1 MIDLKALIKTTN
13 AYKIVKGD
21 KKANRLSHAYLIITQ
36 DGDMLKDYLKVFA
49 KLICCEGLEPCDNCR
64 KCSLID
70 SEMHPDVMFYPK
82 EQGAIGVDDVNA
94 LIEES
99 YLKPVE
105 SDKKL
110 FVIVGA
116 ENMNASG
123 QNKLLKTLEEP
134 PKNVH
139 ILMGATSEFA
149 LLSTIK
155 SRVKKLEIPAFDN
168 KVLIDALK
176 DECDDYDK
184 LCSSVSSGDG
194 TVGKALALYGDN
206 ALLGTTELAIDML
219 VNMNS
224 SSEILEYSNKI
235 LQTKIDLGQF
245 LSVLELMLRD
255 MLLVSQGKNDLVF
268 NKSTVNRLS
277 KAQKFST
284 GAIVHALESITEA
297 QKRKKFNM
305 NPTMLV
311 EWLLFQI
318 LEGKYKWQ
326 KF

>member
-1 MIDLKALIKTTN
+1 MIDINAIIKKTN
-13 AYKIVKGD
+13 AYKIIEGD
-21 KKANRLSHAYLIITQ
+21 KRAKRLSHAYLVLSA
-36 DGDMLKDYLKVFA
+36 DGDMLKNYLKVFA
-49 KLICCEGLEPCDNCR
+49 KLMCCDSEEPCENCR
-64 KCSLID
+64 VCSLID
-70 SEMHPDVMFYPK
+70 KEMHPDVLFYPK
-82 EQGAIGVDDVNA
+82 TESVIGVEDVNS

-99 YLKPVE
+99 YLKPIE

-116 ENMNASG
+116 ENMNPAS

-149 LLSTIK
+149 LLATIK

-168 KVLIDALK
+168 QTLIKALSS
-176 DECDDYDK
+176 ECEDK
-184 LCSSVSSGDG
+184 EKIVSAVCSGDG
-194 TVGKALALYGDN
+194 TLGKALALYGDEG
-206 ALLGTTELAIDML
+206 LLNTTELALDVLI
-219 VNMNS
+219 NMNS
-224 SSEILEYSNKI
+224 SSEILEFSNKI
-235 LQTKIDLGQF
+235 LQSKIDLNQF
-245 LSVLELMLRD
+245 LSVLEILLRD
-255 MLLVSQGKNDLVF
+255 MLVMAEKKPELVF
-268 NKSTVNRLS
+268 YKSIKERLQ
-277 KAQKFST
+277 KAQKFSV
-284 GAIVHALESITEA
+284 GAIIHALESITEA
-297 QKRKKFNM
+297 EKRKKFNM

>member
-1 MIDLKALIKTTN
+1 MIDLNALIKNTN
-13 AYKIVKGD
+13 AYKIIEGD
-21 KKANRLSHAYLIITQ
+21 KKAKRLSHAYLILTA
-36 DGDMLKDYLKVFA
+36 DSDMLKNYLKVFA
-49 KLICCEGLEPCDNCR
+49 KLICCDGDEPCNNCR
-64 KCSLID
+64 VCSLID
-70 SEMHPDVMFYPK
+70 SQMHPDVMFYPK
-82 EQGAIGVDDVNA
+82 TDGAIGVEDINS

-99 YLKPVE
+99 YLKPIE

-116 ENMNASG
+116 ENMNASS

-155 SRVKKLEIPAFDN
+155 SRVKKLEIPPFDN
-168 KVLIDALK
+168 KILIEALK
-176 DECDDYDK
+176 DECSDYDK
-184 LCSSVSSGDG
+184 LCGAVGSGDG
-194 TVGKALALYGDN
+194 TVGKALALYGDSG
-206 ALLGTTELAIDML
+206 LLSVTELAEDVIC
-219 VNMNS
+219 NMNS
-224 SSEILEYSNKI
+224 SSEVLKYSDKI
-235 LQTKIDLGQF
+235 LQSKVDLNQF

-255 MLLVSQGKNDLVF
+255 MLLISQGKSQIAF
-268 NKSTVNRLS
+268 NKGVAQRLQ
-277 KAQKFST
+277 KAQKFNT
-284 GAIVHALESITEA
+284 GSIIYALESITEA

>member
-1 MIDLKALIKTTN
+1 MIDLNALIKNTN
-13 AYKIVKGD
+13 AYKIIKGD
-21 KKANRLSHAYLIITQ
+21 KKAQRLSHAYLIISQ
-36 DGDMLKDYLKVFA
+36 DGDMLKNYLKVFA
-49 KLICCEGLEPCDNCR
+49 KLICCNALEPCDNCR

-70 SEMHPDVMFYPK
+70 SEMHPDVLFYPK
-82 EQGAIGVDDVNA
+82 TQGTIGVEDINS

-116 ENMNASG
+116 ENMNASS

-139 ILMGATSEFA
+139 ILMGATSEFP

-176 DECDDYDK
+176 DECSDYDK
-184 LCSSVSSGDG
+184 LCGAVSSGDG
-194 TVGKALALYGDN
+194 TVGKALALYGDDG
-206 ALLGTTELAIDML
+206 LLSVSELAIDML
-219 VNMNS
+219 INMNS

-235 LQTKIDLGQF
+235 LQPKIDLNQF

-255 MLLVSQGKNDLVF
+255 MLAYSQGKSDVAF
-268 NKSTVNRLS
+268 NKSALERL
-277 KAQKFST
+277 KNAQKFSA
-284 GAIVHALESITEA
+284 GALIHALESITEA

>member
-1 MIDLKALIKTTN
+1 MIDLNALIKTTN
-13 AYKIVKGD
+13 AYKIIKGD
-21 KKANRLSHAYLIITQ
+21 KQANRLSHAYLIVSQ
-36 DGDMLKDYLKVFA
+36 DGDMLKDYIKVFA
-49 KLICCEGLEPCDNCR
+49 KLICCDYVEPCNNCR

-70 SEMHPDVMFYPK
+70 SEMHPDIMFYPK
-82 EQGAIGVDDVNA
+82 EQGAISVEDVNA

-99 YLKPVE
+99 YLKPIE

-116 ENMNASG
+116 ENMNLSS

-168 KVLIDALK
+168 KVLIDTLK

-184 LCSSVSSGDG
+184 LCQAVSSGDG
-194 TVGKALALYGDN
+194 TVGKALALYGDSS
-206 ALLGTTELAIDML
+206 LSTTTELAIDML

-235 LQTKIDLGQF
+235 LQTKIDLNQF

-255 MLLVSQGKNDLVF
+255 MLLVSQGKGDIAF
-268 NKSTVNRLS
+268 NKGAISKLS
-277 KAQKFST
+277 KAQKFTT
-284 GAIVHALESITEA
+284 GAIIHALESITEA

-305 NPTMLV
+305 NATMLV

>member
-1 MIDLKALIKTTN
+1 MIGLNALIKKTN
-13 AYKIVKGD
+13 AYKIIEGD
-21 KKANRLSHAYLIITQ
+21 KKAHRLSHAYLILSA
-36 DGDMLKDYLKVFA
+36 DGDMLKSYLKAFA
-49 KLICCEGLEPCDNCR
+49 KLICCEQEEPCDNCR
-64 KCSLID
+64 VCTLID
-70 SEMHPDVMFYPK
+70 KNAHPDVLFYPRT
-82 EQGAIGVDDVNA
+82 EGAIGVEEVNS

-99 YLKPVE
+99 FLKPIE

-116 ENMNASG
+116 EQMNISS

-155 SRVKKLEIPAFDN
+155 SRVKKLEIPPFDN
-168 KVLIDALK
+168 QTLIQALK
-176 DECDDYDK
+176 DECPDYEK
-184 LCSSVSSGDG
+184 LCRAVGCCDG
-194 TVGKALALYGDN
+194 TVGKTLALYGDSS
-206 ALLGTTELAIDML
+206 LLSTTELVLDML

-224 SSEILEYSNKI
+224 SSEVLQYSNQI
-235 LQTKIDLGQF
+235 LQSKIDLCEF

-255 MLLVSQGKNDLVF
+255 MLVKTQGQSDIMF
-268 NKSTVNRLS
+268 NKSVAQRLE
-277 KAQKFST
+277 KAQKFNT
-284 GAIVHALESITEA
+284 GSIIYALESITEA

>member
-1 MIDLKALIKTTN
+1 MIDLKALVKKTN
-13 AYKIVKGD
+13 AYKIIQGD
-21 KKANRLSHAYLIITQ
+21 KKVQRLSHAYLILTN
-36 DGDMLKDYLKVFA
+36 DGAMLKNYLKVFA
-49 KLICCEGLEPCDNCR
+49 KLMCCGDNEPCDSCR
-64 KCSLID
+64 TCSLID
-70 SEMHPDVMFYPK
+70 KEMHQDILFYPK
-82 EQGAIGVDDVNA
+82 KEGAIGVEEINS

-99 YLKPVE
+99 YLKPIE
-105 SDKKL
+105 CNKKL

-116 ENMNASG
+116 ENMNASS

-139 ILMGATSEFA
+139 ILLGATSEFA

-155 SRVKKLEIPAFDN
+155 SRVKKLEIPPFDN
-168 KVLIDALK
+168 EVLIEALK
-176 DECDDYDK
+176 KECPDQEK
-184 LCSSVSSGDG
+184 LSMAVSSGDG

-206 ALLGTTELAIDML
+206 RLLSVTELVMDML

-224 SSEILEYSNKI
+224 SSEILAYSNKI
-235 LQTKIDLGQF
+235 LQPKIDLSQF

-255 MLLVSQGKNDLVF
+255 MLVVYEGKSDVAF
-268 NKSTVNRLS
+268 NKGAIETLK
-277 KAQKFST
+277 KAQNFSA
-284 GAIVHALESITEA
+284 GALIHALESITEA

>member
-1 MIDLKALIKTTN
+1 MIDLNALIKTTN
-13 AYKIVKGD
+13 AYKIIKGD
-21 KKANRLSHAYLIITQ
+21 KNAQRLSHAYLIISQ

-49 KLICCEGLEPCDNCR
+49 KLICCDETEPCNNCR
-64 KCSLID
+64 KCTLID
-70 SEMHPDVMFYPK
+70 SEMHPDIMFYPK
-82 EQGAIGVDDVNA
+82 EQGAISVEDVNA

-99 YLKPVE
+99 YLKPIE

-116 ENMNASG
+116 ESMNASS

-155 SRVKKLEIPAFDN
+155 SRVKKLEIPAYDN

-176 DECDDYDK
+176 NECDDYDK
-184 LCSSVSSGDG
+184 LCQAVSSGDG
-194 TVGKALALYGDN
+194 TVGKALALYGDSS
-206 ALLGTTELAIDML
+206 LSITTELVIDML
-219 VNMNS
+219 INMNS

-235 LQTKIDLGQF
+235 LQTKIDLNQF

-255 MLLVSQGKNDLVF
+255 MLLLSQGKGDIVF
-268 NKSTVNRLS
+268 NKGAISKLS
-277 KAQKFST
+277 KVQKFTT
-284 GAIVHALESITEA
+284 GAIIHALESITEA
-297 QKRKKFNM
+297 EKRKKFNM

>member
-1 MIDLKALIKTTN
+1 MIGLNALIKKTN
-13 AYKIVKGD
+13 AYKIIEGD
-21 KKANRLSHAYLIITQ
+21 KKAHRLSHAYLILSA
-36 DGDMLKDYLKVFA
+36 DGDMLKRYLTAFA
-49 KLICCEGLEPCDNCR
+49 KLICCKQEEPCDNCR
-64 KCSLID
+64 VCTLI
-70 SEMHPDVMFYPK
+70 EQNAHPDVLFYPRT
-82 EQGAIGVDDVNA
+82 EGAIGVEEVNS

-99 YLKPVE
+99 FLKPIE

-116 ENMNASG
+116 EQMNISS

-155 SRVKKLEIPAFDN
+155 SRVKKLEIPPFDN
-168 KVLIDALK
+168 QTLIQALK
-176 DECDDYDK
+176 DECPDYEK
-184 LCSSVSSGDG
+184 LCRAVGCSDG
-194 TVGKALALYGDN
+194 TVGKTLALYGDSS
-206 ALLGTTELAIDML
+206 LLSTTELVLDML

-224 SSEILEYSNKI
+224 SSEVLQYSNQI
-235 LQTKIDLGQF
+235 LQSKIDLCEF

-255 MLLVSQGKNDLVF
+255 MLVKTQGQSDIMF
-268 NKSTVNRLS
+268 NKSVAQRLE
-277 KAQKFST
+277 KAQKFNT
-284 GAIVHALESITEA
+284 GSIIYALESITEA

>member
-1 MIDLKALIKTTN
+1 MIDLSALIKKTN
-13 AYKIVKGD
+13 AYKIIQGD
-21 KKANRLSHAYLIITQ
+21 KKAKRLSHAYLILTN
-36 DGDMLKDYLKVFA
+36 DGDMLKNYLMAFA
-49 KLICCEGLEPCDNCR
+49 KLMCCENDEPCHECR
-64 KCSLID
+64 TCSLID
-70 SEMHPDVMFYPK
+70 KGLHPDVLVYPK
-82 EQGAIGVDDVNA
+82 TDGAIGTEDINS

-99 YLKPVE
+99 YLKPIE
-105 SDKKL
+105 CDKKL

-116 ENMNASG
+116 ENMNASS

-155 SRVKKLEIPAFDN
+155 SRVKKLEIPPFDN
-168 KVLIDALK
+168 EILIEALK
-176 DECDDYDK
+176 DECPDQEK
-184 LCSSVSSGDG
+184 LLTAVNSGDG
-194 TVGKALALYGDN
+194 TIGKALALYGDEG
-206 ALLGTTELAIDML
+206 LLSVTELVVDVL

-224 SSEILEYSNKI
+224 SSQVLEFSNKI
-235 LQTKIDLGQF
+235 LQPKIDLTQF
-245 LSVLELMLRD
+245 LSTLELMLRD
-255 MLLVSQGKNDLVF
+255 MLVFYQGKSDIVF
-268 NKSTVNRLS
+268 NKSLIKALQ
-277 KAQKFST
+277 KAQKFNT
-284 GAIVHALESITEA
+284 GAIIHALESITEA
-297 QKRKKFNM
+297 EKRKKFNM